1 MADVLVTGATG
12 YIGGRLVPEL
22 LDAGHRVRCLVRN
35 PAKLTDA
42 IWSDRVE
49 VIEGDITDPDALDR
63 ALAGMHV
70 AYYLV
75 HSMGGSSEAF
85 DEVDRKAAATFRE
98 RAEHAGV
105 AHLVYL
111 GGLGRDDDPDL
122 SRHLRSRHEVG
133 RVLADGPTPVTELR
147 AALIIGSGSASFE
160 MLRYLVEILPAMVT
174 PRWVDNRCQ
183 PIAVRDVLR
192 WLVGRA
198 ASEPDGDAVIEIGGP
213 DVMTYREM
221 MAVYAEVAGLPKRL
235 IISLPLLSPQLSSR
249 WVGLVT
255 PLPSSLARPLVAS
268 LINEVVVVNP
278 PATTLTDP
286 LPLTFRE
293 SVILAVDRSA
303 TSQVITRWSDARLPG
318 QTTAHPLPTDPEWAG
333 GSVLVDEQ
341 EATSTASVEDLYAT
355 VTGIGGTRGWYVTPL
370 LWSLRGW
377 VDKLMGGVG
386 MRRGRRHPDDL
397 WVGDA
402 LDFWRVEAVEPPTVV
417 RLRAEMRLPG
427 DAWLEWRIEATET
440 GSHLAQRA
448 IFFPRGLL
456 GRAYWYSL
464 LPFHALIFGRMAQL
478 IADAAADDPQ
488 TPNGGATSV

>member
-1 MADVLVTGATG
+1 M
-12 YIGGRLVPEL
+12 PEL

-42 IWSDRVE
+42 IWSDQVE
-49 VIEGDITDPDALDR
+49 VIEGDITDPGALDS
-63 ALAGMHV
+63 ALADIDV

-198 ASEPDGDAVIEIGGP
+198 AAAPDGDAVIEIGGP

-278 PATTLTDP
+278 PETTLSDP
-286 LPLTFRE
+286 PALSFRE
-293 SVILAVDRSA
+293 SVTLAVDRSA

-402 LDFWRVEAVEPPTVV
+402 LDFWRVEAVEPPSVV

-427 DAWLEWRIEATET
+427 DAWLEWRIDATET

-464 LPFHALIFGRMAQL
+464 LPFHAVIFGRMAQR
-478 IADAAADDPQ
+478 IADAAAERQ
-488 TPNGGATSV
+488 ASGT